1 MQYRIKELPNDY
13 DDMDMELKSLF
24 SNLRKKPTAEN
35 LDLIL
40 SKNELQNVFGK
51 VLNSS
56 HGTKSKMTV
65 FSLRDVSA
73 LIAIVS
79 AAREKKL
86 KWLLQAGREMIKYC
100 FTFDHIKYSGI

>member
-1 MQYRIKELPNDY
+1 
-13 DDMDMELKSLF
+13 MDMELKSLF

-40 SKNELQNVFGK
+40 SKSELQNVFGK

-56 HGTKSKMTV
+56 HGTKV
-65 FSLRDVSA
+65 FSLRDVST